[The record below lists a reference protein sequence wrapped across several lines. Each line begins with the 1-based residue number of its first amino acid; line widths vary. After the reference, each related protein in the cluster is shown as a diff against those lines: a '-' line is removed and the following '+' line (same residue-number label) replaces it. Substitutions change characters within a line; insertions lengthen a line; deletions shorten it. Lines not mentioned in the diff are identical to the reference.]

1 MGPSIKVSVR
11 SETVDVLL
19 GVNII
24 ARPCEFVLIV
34 GANESGEKVLLTVVT
49 GTLRPSQDYSS
60 MPGRDL
66 SRYLNLVS
74 SKIRYA

>member
-1 MGPSIKVSVR
+1 MGPSIKACVR

-19 GVNII
+19 GVNIV

-34 GANESGEKVLLTVVT
+34 GAGESGGRALLTVVAS
-49 GTLRPSQDYSS
+49 TLRHSKDYSS
-60 MPGRDL
+60 MLGRDV

-74 SKIRYA
+74 SKIRYT

>member
-1 MGPSIKVSVR
+1 MGPSIKARVR

-19 GVNII
+19 GVNIV
-24 ARPCEFVLIV
+24 ARPCEFVLIL
-34 GANESGEKVLLTVVT
+34 GANESGERVLLTVVT

-60 MPGRDL
+60 VLGRDL